1 MNRKIEFISTPT
13 HLWKEVLIAIIIFTV
28 FSTIISS
35 AFDTERSLSTYATT
49 VVVLTVVTMMGNRIR
64 KSHLSVVDET
74 VYLHQLAADLK
85 YKQSLFG
92 YSYIQVTSLT
102 KSGYH
107 RLKIKQNEIA
117 SDDWDYLF
125 NRCS

>member
-13 HLWKEVLIAIIIFTV
+13 HFWKEVLIAISIFTV
-28 FSTIISS
+28 FSTIMSL
-35 AFDTERSLSTYATT
+35 AFDTERSLSTYAITG
-49 VVVLTVVTMMGNRIR
+49 VVLTVITMMGNRGK
-64 KSHLSVVDET
+64 KSHLSVIEENI
-74 VYLHQLAADLK
+74 YLHQLPAELK